1 MAVVETLE
9 DDVAPS
15 PTSTSSRSK
24 NKTNSKAE
32 ANKAGVK
39 ANAKYNGIAHA
50 TNDGP
55 NGAGLRNRST
65 GKDKGKGK
73 GNGNGKGG
81 YSADTHPDI
90 PLVHPSVARQTRTGS
105 SGKTT
110 TTTNPTTTPL
120 VSISDLGINPDLM
133 GDADVDLSEMDGNAN
148 VFTLKPG
155 EEIPEH
161 LLFSLQNRTQSC
173 TSRGRGTG
181 AVPGGGA
188 GVEVGEEEEEEEE
201 VDEVF
206 NALIL
211 AVPFSFLYLLL
222 DILVHL
228 QYSHR
233 PTWGMLA
240 KHLMTAIPTNRHPTH
255 FATNPLLMAS
265 STGSGCRLMW
275 LVNKGSWSVVTE
287 QAPSMGTLWILTIV
301 QLPLSRAM
309 IALAAVGGWLWYS
322 GMKLIP

>member
-1 MAVVETLE
+1 MAIVEDLE
-9 DDVAPS
+9 DDVADPS
-15 PTSTSSRSK
+15 STSSASSK
-24 NKTNSKAE
+24 LKPSLTSRASTLENAE
-32 ANKAGVK
+32 AQ
-39 ANAKYNGIAHA
+39 
-50 TNDGP
+50 DGM
-55 NGAGLRNRST
+55 RNRSR
-65 GKDKGKGK
+65 
-73 GNGNGKGG
+73 GNKF
-81 YSADTHPDI
+81 SADTHPDI
-90 PLVHPSVARQTRTGS
+90 PLAHPSVARQSGS
-105 SGKTT
+105 GSTSSTAGISSQ
-110 TTTNPTTTPL
+110 TPL
-120 VSISDLGINPDLM
+120 VSISDLGLDPDLM
-133 GDADVDLSEMDGNAN
+133 RGTDLSESNSN

-161 LLFSLQNRTQSC
+161 LLSSLHPL
-173 TSRGRGTG
+173 RGGVTG
-181 AVPGGGA
+181 A
-188 GVEVGEEEEEEEE
+188 GEEEVEVE

-206 NALIL
+206 NTLIL
-211 AVPFSFLYLLL
+211 AIPFSFLYLLL

-233 PTWGMLA
+233 PTWGVLA
-240 KHLMTAIPTNRHPTH
+240 KHLITAIPTNRHPTH

-265 STGSGCRLMW
+265 SIGSGCRLMW